1 MEDGLEE
8 MTLMDGLVV
17 LGIFAA
23 FGFMI
28 LSHMRKKN
36 PNLLEGVKNWF
47 REKPEIINKE
57 NTQEKMEQIYHKKR
71 WGM

>member
-1 MEDGLEE
+1 
-8 MTLMDGLVV
+8 MTLMDGLIVIA
-17 LGIFAA
+17 IFIA

-28 LSHMRKKN
+28 LSHMRRKN
-36 PNLLEGVKNWF
+36 PNLFEGMKNWF
-47 REKPEIINKE
+47 REKPNIISKE